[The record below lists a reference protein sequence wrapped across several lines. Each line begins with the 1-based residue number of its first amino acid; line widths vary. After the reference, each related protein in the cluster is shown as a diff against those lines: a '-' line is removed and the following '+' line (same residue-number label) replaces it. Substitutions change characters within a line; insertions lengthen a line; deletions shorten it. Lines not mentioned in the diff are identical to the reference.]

1 MGPGR
6 VLRLSEGIAQGT
18 APDHLSLGVVEANV
32 RRNVH
37 PQPCVTRDVR
47 PVEVSERPPTQWPDE
62 LLAAYDARRLA
73 LVRLAYVMTGDSE
86 TAEDIVQEVF
96 LATCRRWDG
105 VRDVNPYLRAAV
117 VNAARSWLRRK
128 KLERAQPAV
137 SDSAYLGA
145 PDEMWDALGR
155 LKPRARM
162 AVVLRY
168 YEGLPDAEIADLL
181 GCRETTVRT
190 TIHRALGTLRKE
202 IER

>member
-1 MGPGR
+1 M
-6 VLRLSEGIAQGT
+6 
-18 APDHLSLGVVEANV
+18 
-32 RRNVH
+32 
-37 PQPCVTRDVR
+37 
-47 PVEVSERPPTQWPDE
+47 EVSERPSTEWPEE

-73 LVRLAYVMTGDSE
+73 LVRLAYVMTGDKE
-86 TAEDIVQEVF
+86 TAEDIVQEAF

-117 VNAARSWLRRK
+117 VNASRSWLRRK
-128 KLERAQPAV
+128 KLERAQPAT
-137 SDSAYLGA
+137 SQMSYLGA

-155 LKPRARM
+155 LKARPRM

-168 YEGLPDAEIADLL
+168 YEGLRDVEIAALL

-190 TIHRALGTLRKE
+190 TIHRALATLRKE